1 MKFKYVYSKWDLIKE
16 FMELQVVLL
25 CYKWPKKNSFKH
37 GLVLTHEKEKGV
49 LFGLRVIMICSYQ
62 LCFSLKSAN
71 DLN

>member
-1 MKFKYVYSKWDLIKE
+1 
-16 FMELQVVLL
+16 MELQVVLL
-25 CYKWPKKNSFKH
+25 YMLQMAEKNSFKH
-37 GLVLTHEKEKGV
+37 GLVLTHEKGA

>member
-1 MKFKYVYSKWDLIKE
+1 
-16 FMELQVVLL
+16 MELQVVLL

-37 GLVLTHEKEKGV
+37 GLVLTHEKEKGA
-49 LFGLRVIMICSYQ
+49 LFGLIVIMICSYQ